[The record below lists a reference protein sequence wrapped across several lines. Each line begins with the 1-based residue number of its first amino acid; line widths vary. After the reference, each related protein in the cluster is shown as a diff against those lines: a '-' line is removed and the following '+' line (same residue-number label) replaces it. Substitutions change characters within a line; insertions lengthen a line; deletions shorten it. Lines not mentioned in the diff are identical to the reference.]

1 MTVEVVMAALLT
13 IFAVVFLVQLVMA
26 GYIQGVARS
35 AADEGARAGSR
46 VAAGPLACEQR
57 ADEVFNSLLPGPLGS
72 SVSVSC
78 VNEGSSLV
86 SQVGVTVD
94 SPTPGIPTFDIRATG
109 RATQEGSR

>member
-1 MTVEVVMAALLT
+1 MAALLT
-13 IFAVVFLVQLVMA
+13 VFAVVFLVQLVIA

-35 AADEGARAGSR
+35 AADDGVRAGSGVYAGR
-46 VAAGPLACEQR
+46 VVCAER
-57 ADEVFNSLLPGPLGS
+57 TTEVFQSLLPGPLGS

-78 VNEGSSLV
+78 TNEGGSLV
-86 SQVGVTVD
+86 SQVAVSVD